1 MFKSSVKP
9 FIKWVGGKTQLLP
22 ELLKYI
28 PASYGT
34 YYEPFLGGAALFFAL
49 NPKKAVLSDSNSL
62 LVNAYKNVRDN
73 PAGIKLLLNELRV
86 NKQTYYQQ
94 REFINE
100 KVEKLDLEKAA
111 SFIYLNK
118 TCFNGLWRENSSGK
132 FNVPYGGDRNVNFY
146 NEHGLMLCCAALK
159 DKKILNQSYEDC
171 KNTAKSGDLIYFD
184 PPYAP
189 INAQSFKKYTSK
201 DFGEQDQINLRDL
214 AEELKSRG
222 CHVILSN
229 SDVPFIRELYRSFD
243 IHEVQARRSVN
254 SKGDARGKIG
264 ELIIT

>member
-9 FIKWVGGKTQLLP
+9 FLRWVGGKTQLLP
-22 ELLKYI
+22 ELLKYV
-28 PASYGT
+28 PTTYET
-34 YYEPFLGGAALFFAL
+34 YYEPFLGGGALFFAL
-49 NPKKAVLSDSNSL
+49 NPKKAILSDYNSL
-62 LVNAYKNVRDN
+62 LINAYKHVRDS
-73 PAGIKLLLNELRV
+73 PAGIKLLLNELQV
-86 NKQTYYQQ
+86 SKQMYYKQ

-100 KVEKLDLEKAA
+100 KNQELDLKKAA

-118 TCFNGLWRENSSGK
+118 TCFNGLWRENSSGN
-132 FNVPYGGDRNVNFY
+132 FNVPYGGDRNVNLY
-146 NEHGLMLCCAALK
+146 NAHELMMCCAALRG
-159 DKKILNQSYEDC
+159 KKILNQSYEHC
-171 KNTAKSGDLIYFD
+171 NKTARKGDLIYFD

-189 INAQSFKKYTSK
+189 INAYSFKKYTSK

-214 AEELKSRG
+214 AQELKSRG

-229 SDVPFIRELYRSFD
+229 SDVPFIRQLYCNFD

-254 SKGDARGKIG
+254 SNGDARGKVG